1 MAQKYD
7 FYYERFFAVNR
18 DLFCVMS
25 ETGYFL
31 QVNESWEKILGYSEE
46 EMLSQPFY
54 YFMHPD
60 DIADSVQVASKTV
73 EGTESRATFINRYRA
88 KNGSYHYLDW
98 CGYVE
103 EGLFYGFARDISVL
117 KNQENELQRTKK
129 RMQTIID
136 WQNNYVFGFDLFGN
150 YIYANHKYLDSFSWT
165 FATRDLIGQPIAKAI
180 SPNYQAPFSAAVSQA
195 IQKPNTFFSLQIEKL
210 IANDAIAFLDC
221 DIICIAD
228 ENDQPLELQCI
239 AKANI

>member
-1 MAQKYD
+1 MAQNYD
-7 FYYERFFAVNR
+7 FYYKEFFALNR

-31 QVNESWEKILGYSEE
+31 QVNESWEKVLGYSEE

-60 DIADSVQVASKTV
+60 DVAATVEVASKTAA
-73 EGTESRATFINRYRA
+73 GTESRATFINRYRA
-88 KNGSYHYLDW
+88 KNGSYHYFDW

-103 EGLFYGFARDISVL
+103 EGLFYGFARDISAL
-117 KNQENELQRTKK
+117 KNQEIEIKRLKK
-129 RMQTIID
+129 RMQAIID
-136 WQNNYVFGFDLFGN
+136 WQNNYVFGFDLSGN
-150 YIYANHKYLDSFSWT
+150 YIYANHKYLDSFSST

-180 SPNYQAPFSAAVSQA
+180 SPNYQATFSAAVSQA
-195 IQKPNTFFSLQIEKL
+195 IQNPNTFFTLQIEKL
-210 IANDAIAFLDC
+210 IANDTVSFSDW

-228 ENDQPLELQCI
+228 ENEQPLELQCV